1 MQNAERVNLIN
12 VLLSV
17 WAIIIILPLLST
29 PCESKSRK
37 LSCLKRGEARKED
50 AVKTKPFEFLQISG
64 DWRDTNQ
71 IGLQEYQFFVS
82 DSDRDP
88 SQGIRSGD

>member
-1 MQNAERVNLIN
+1 MQNAERVNLIKCPSLGLRYRN
-12 VLLSV
+12 RK
-17 WAIIIILPLLST
+17 A
-29 PCESKSRK
+29 PCEFKSRK
-37 LSCLKRGEARKED
+37 LSCLQRHEARNED